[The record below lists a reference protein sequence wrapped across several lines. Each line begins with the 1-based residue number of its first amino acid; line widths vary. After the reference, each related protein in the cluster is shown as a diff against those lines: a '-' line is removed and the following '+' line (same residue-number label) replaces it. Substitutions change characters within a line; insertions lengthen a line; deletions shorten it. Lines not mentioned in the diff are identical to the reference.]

1 MNLRHLRNFWT
12 VARMG
17 GVAKAAERL
26 DLTSQTVSGQVR
38 QLEEDLGVA
47 LFRPAGRGLELTE
60 AGRMALSYAD
70 EILQLGDEMKSAL
83 ASRQRQPLPVLRVG
97 ITDVVPKTIAYRLL
111 VPVGGLPEPVRLVC
125 REGAIDMLLAELAL
139 HRLDLLV
146 TDRPMPAGLSIRGH
160 NHKLGESGLAFFG
173 AADLNLGKRAF
184 PDCLNDAPLLLPGV
198 GATVRGQIDRWL
210 SEHRLSPRI
219 VGEFDDGALMKAFG
233 QAGVGYFPGPAL
245 LSGEICA
252 RYEVDCLGT
261 TDEITE
267 GFWAISVER
276 RIAHPAIK
284 VVVDA
289 ARTLFRVPPN

>member
-111 VPVGGLPEPVRLVC
+111 APVGGLPEPVRLVC
-125 REGAIDMLLAELAL
+125 REGRMDMLLSELAL
-139 HRLDLLV
+139 HRLDLV
-146 TDRPMPAGLSIRGH
+146 VADRPMPAGLSIRGH
-160 NHKLGESGLAFFG
+160 GRLRRKQTGLLRRRPPEF
-173 AADLNLGKRAF
+173 
-184 PDCLNDAPLLLPGV
+184 AP
-198 GATVRGQIDRWL
+198 AR
-210 SEHRLSPRI
+210 
-219 VGEFDDGALMKAFG
+219 
-233 QAGVGYFPGPAL
+233 FPGLP
-245 LSGEICA
+245 
-252 RYEVDCLGT
+252 
-261 TDEITE
+261 
-267 GFWAISVER
+267 R
-276 RIAHPAIK
+276 RRT
-284 VVVDA
+284 A
-289 ARTLFRVPPN
+289 ARAQPGGSSADISTAGSASTTCRRASSESSTTGR